1 MKKLFAFI
9 FLVFLLYLYL
19 NGKCVAFGYD
29 NIVISKEL
37 LCAKSTVSEA
47 FQYETTNFTPLR
59 ELEGD
64 AKEYVPRP
72 KPAPTLDV
80 YNF

>member
-1 MKKLFAFI
+1 MKKLFAFLSLI
-9 FLVFLLYLYL
+9 CLLYLYL
-19 NGKCVAFGYD
+19 NGKCISFGYD

-37 LCAKSTVSEA
+37 FCAKSTVSES

-64 AKEYVPRP
+64 AKDY
-72 KPAPTLDV
+72 KPVQTPVPTLDT
-80 YNF
+80 NNL

>member
-1 MKKLFAFI
+1 MKKLLAFI
-9 FLVFLLYLYL
+9 FLVCLLYLYL

-37 LCAKSTVSEA
+37 LCAKSTVSDA
-47 FQYETTNFTPLR
+47 FQYEITSFTPLR

-64 AKEYVPRP
+64 AKEYIPLP
-72 KPAPTLDV
+72 PPTQELEKE
-80 YNF
+80 NA